1 MQNTVSPDKLLV
13 RLLAQRYR
21 ASCRRPGSP
30 NPQVLFQDLG
40 RFREEVCG
48 GFSSMK
54 KKFSLLI
61 ALMSLAGLI
70 AIAPLVANA
79 QDDAQA
85 EFERVWYDTCYQKK
99 PIDGEK
105 CYQQS
110 KELLDKYPKSTYI
123 ENAKVK
129 VKVYDQNKAWEKFQ
143 AAFDA
148 YYKPPQDAAKLEA
161 LFAAGDS
168 FLQIEPDRQAPS
180 HLYAL
185 GQMALAGH
193 QAAISR
199 IYDKLDKVKDYVEQS
214 MKAFGNAQSSEK
226 TKKDFDLY
234 VIPLKDLVMA
244 NGAQFLGFR
253 LIETKG
259 DANQALAYLTEATQ
273 VKGKDGVG
281 WKDPNN
287 YWLRSTLYSAQ
298 YTELKKPYDA
308 MTEEQKSSDAGKD
321 ILKKVNELLDT
332 KLIPE
337 YARVLATATNP
348 NAKPFFDAVKPQ
360 FDVLW
365 KFRTD
370 APDKA
375 AEYVRNYV
383 NDPTVANV
391 PVPAKPEDASS
402 LNGPVPTTVP
412 GAVKLQAGGPAGVP
426 GGNGAADKKTSV
438 KSGKKRGR
446 G

>member
-1 MQNTVSPDKLLV
+1 M
-13 RLLAQRYR
+13 
-21 ASCRRPGSP
+21 
-30 NPQVLFQDLG
+30 
-40 RFREEVCG
+40 
-48 GFSSMK
+48 

-61 ALMSLAGLI
+61 ALMPLAGLI
-70 AIAPLVANA
+70 ALAPLTANA
-79 QDDAQA
+79 QDDAQV
-85 EFERVWYDTCYQKK
+85 EFERVWYDTCYTKK
-99 PIDGEK
+99 DVEK

-110 KELLDKYPKSTYI
+110 KELVEKYSKSTYL

-129 VKVYDQNKAWEKFQ
+129 IKVYDQNKAWEKFQ

-148 YYKPPQDAAKLEA
+148 FYKQPPQDAAKLEG
-161 LFAAGDS
+161 LFAAGDA

-193 QAAISR
+193 QASISR
-199 IYDKLDKVKDYVEQS
+199 VYDKLDKVKDYVERAV
-214 MKAFGNAQSSEK
+214 KAFESAQASEK

-234 VIPLKDLVMA
+234 VIPLKDLVIA

-259 DANQALAYLTEATQ
+259 DAGQALEYLAKATQ

-281 WKDPNN
+281 WKDPYNYFLRTIVYNN
-287 YWLRSTLYSAQ
+287 Q
-298 YTELKKPYDA
+298 YIEARKPYDG
-308 MTEEQKSSDAGKD
+308 MTDEQKVSDAGKE
-321 ILKKVNELLDT
+321 ILKKVNELLDA

-337 YARVLATATNP
+337 YARVLATATSP
-348 NAKPFFDAVKPQ
+348 NAKPVYDAAKPQ

-370 APDKA
+370 AMDKA
-375 AEYVRNYV
+375 ADYIKNYV
-383 NDPTVANV
+383 NDPTIANV
-391 PVPAKPEDASS
+391 PVPAKPEDSS
-402 LNGPVPTTVP
+402 NLNAPANLTTVP
-412 GAVKLQAGGPAGVP
+412 GNVKLQAGGPAVAP
-426 GGNGAADKKTSV
+426 GGNGANGAKATAEKKGTV
-438 KSGKKRGR
+438 KGKRRGR

>member
-1 MQNTVSPDKLLV
+1 
-13 RLLAQRYR
+13 
-21 ASCRRPGSP
+21 
-30 NPQVLFQDLG
+30 
-40 RFREEVCG
+40 
-48 GFSSMK
+48 MK

-61 ALMSLAGLI
+61 TLIPLAALI
-70 AIAPLVANA
+70 ALAPLAANA
-79 QDDAQA
+79 QDEAQA
-85 EFERVWYDTCYQKK
+85 EFERVWYDACYTKK
-99 PIDGEK
+99 DVEK
-105 CYQQS
+105 CYQLA
-110 KELLDKYPKSTYI
+110 KELVEKYPKSNYI
-123 ENAKVK
+123 ENARVK

-148 YYKPPQDAAKLEA
+148 YYKQPPQDAAKLEA
-161 LFAAGDS
+161 LFATGDA
-168 FLQIEPDRQAPS
+168 FLQVEPDRQAPS

-199 IYDKLDKVKDYVEQS
+199 IYEKLDKVKDYVEQS
-214 MKAFGNAQSSEK
+214 MKAFESAQASEK

-259 DANQALAYLTEATQ
+259 EADQALEYLTQATQ

-287 YWLRSTLYSAQ
+287 YWLRSTIYSAQ
-298 YTELKKPYDA
+298 YIELKKPYDA
-308 MTEEQKSSDAGKD
+308 MTDEQKSSEAGKE

-337 YARVLATATNP
+337 YARVLATANNP
-348 NAKPFFDAVKPQ
+348 NAKNYYDVVKPQ
-360 FDVLW
+360 FDLLW

-375 AEYVRNYV
+375 ADYIKNYS
-383 NDPTVANV
+383 NDPTIANV
-391 PVPAKPEDASS
+391 AIPAKPEDASN
-402 LNGPVPTTVP
+402 LNAPDPTTVTSN
-412 GAVKLQAGGPAGVP
+412 VKLQAGLPAGVP
-426 GGNGAADKKTSV
+426 GGNGVKATAEKKASV
-438 KSGKKRGR
+438 KVGRKRGR

>member
-1 MQNTVSPDKLLV
+1 L
-13 RLLAQRYR
+13 
-21 ASCRRPGSP
+21 
-30 NPQVLFQDLG
+30 
-40 RFREEVCG
+40 E
-48 GFSSMK
+48 
-54 KKFSLLI
+54 
-61 ALMSLAGLI
+61 
-70 AIAPLVANA
+70 
-79 QDDAQA
+79 
-85 EFERVWYDTCYQKK
+85 
-99 PIDGEK
+99 
-105 CYQQS
+105 
-110 KELLDKYPKSTYI
+110 KYPKSTYI
-123 ENAKVK
+123 ENAKTK

-143 AAFDA
+143 TAFDA
-148 YYKPPQDAAKLEA
+148 YYKQPPQDAAKLEA
-161 LFAAGDS
+161 LFAAGDA

-193 QAAISR
+193 QASISR

-214 MKAFGNAQSSEK
+214 MKAFSNAQSSEK

-253 LIETKG
+253 LIETRG
-259 DANQALAYLTEATQ
+259 DANQALQYLTEATQ

-287 YWLRSTLYSAQ
+287 YWLRSTVYSAQ

-375 AEYVRNYV
+375 ADYVKNYV
-383 NDPTVANV
+383 NDPTIANV

-412 GAVKLQAGGPAGVP
+412 GAVKLQTGGPAGVP
-426 GGNGAADKKTSV
+426 GGNAAGEKKTSV
-438 KSGKKRGR
+438 KRRGR

>member
-1 MQNTVSPDKLLV
+1 
-13 RLLAQRYR
+13 
-21 ASCRRPGSP
+21 
-30 NPQVLFQDLG
+30 
-40 RFREEVCG
+40 
-48 GFSSMK
+48 MK

-61 ALMSLAGLI
+61 ALMPLVALI
-70 AIAPLVANA
+70 ALAPLAANA
-79 QDDAQA
+79 QDEAKD
-85 EFERVWYDTCYQKK
+85 EFERTWYDTCYTKK
-99 PIDGEK
+99 DVEK
-105 CYQQS
+105 CYQLS
-110 KELLDKYPKSTYI
+110 KELVEKYPKSTYI
-123 ENAKVK
+123 DNAKVK

-143 AAFDA
+143 VAFDA
-148 YYKPPQDAAKLEA
+148 YYKQPPQDAAKLEA
-161 LFAAGDS
+161 LFAAGDA
-168 FLQIEPDRQAPS
+168 FLQVEPDNQAPS

-193 QAAISR
+193 QASISR

-214 MKAFGNAQSSEK
+214 MKAFQSALASEK
-226 TKKDFDLY
+226 TRKDFDLY
-234 VIPLKDLVMA
+234 VVPLKDLVMA

-259 DANQALAYLTEATQ
+259 DTDRALEYLTQATQ

-287 YWLRSTLYSAQ
+287 YWLRSTIYSAQ
-298 YTELKKPYDA
+298 YIELKRPYDA
-308 MTEEQKSSDAGKD
+308 MTDEQKGSEAGKE

-337 YARVLATATNP
+337 YARVLATANNP
-348 NAKPFFDAVKPQ
+348 NAKNYYEVVKPQ
-360 FDVLW
+360 FDLLW

-375 AEYVRNYV
+375 ADYVKNYA
-383 NDPTVANV
+383 NDPTIANV

-402 LNGPVPTTVP
+402 LNAPVPTTVTTN
-412 GAVKLQAGGPAGVP
+412 VKLQAGMPAGLP
-426 GGNGAADKKTSV
+426 GGNGEKATAEKKASV
-438 KSGKKRGR
+438 KSSRKRGR

>member
-1 MQNTVSPDKLLV
+1 
-13 RLLAQRYR
+13 
-21 ASCRRPGSP
+21 
-30 NPQVLFQDLG
+30 
-40 RFREEVCG
+40 
-48 GFSSMK
+48 MK

-61 ALMSLAGLI
+61 ALMPLASLI
-70 AIAPLVANA
+70 ALAPLAAYA
-79 QDDAQA
+79 QDEAQT
-85 EFERVWYDTCYQKK
+85 EFERKWYETCYTKK
-99 PIDGEK
+99 DVEQ

-110 KELLDKYPKSTYI
+110 KELAEKYPKSTYI
-123 ENAKVK
+123 ENAKTK

-148 YYKPPQDAAKLEA
+148 YYKQPPQDAAKLEA
-161 LFAAGDS
+161 LFAAGDA
-168 FLQIEPDRQAPS
+168 FLQIEPDKQAPS

-193 QAAISR
+193 QASISR
-199 IYDKLDKVKDYVEQS
+199 IYDKLDKVKDYVEQA
-214 MKAFGNAQSSEK
+214 MKEFESAQSSEK

-234 VIPLKDLVMA
+234 VIPLKDLVVA

-253 LIETKG
+253 MIETKG
-259 DANQALAYLTEATQ
+259 DANQALEYLTQATQ

-287 YWLRSTLYSAQ
+287 YWLRSTIYSAQ
-298 YTELKKPYDA
+298 YSELKKPYDA
-308 MTEEQKSSDAGKD
+308 MTEEQKGSDAGKE
-321 ILKKVNELLDT
+321 ILKKVNELLDA

-337 YARVLATATNP
+337 YARVLATANNP
-348 NAKPFFDAVKPQ
+348 NSKPYYDAVKPQ

-375 AEYVRNYV
+375 ADYVKNYA
-383 NDPTVANV
+383 NDPTIANV
-391 PVPAKPEDASS
+391 PVPAKPEDSSS
-402 LNGPVPTTVP
+402 LNGSVPTTVP
-412 GAVKLQAGGPAGVP
+412 GNVKLQAGMPAAVP
-426 GGNGAADKKTSV
+426 GGNGVKATAEKKASAKGGSV
-438 KSGKKRGR
+438 KRRGR

>member
-1 MQNTVSPDKLLV
+1 
-13 RLLAQRYR
+13 
-21 ASCRRPGSP
+21 
-30 NPQVLFQDLG
+30 
-40 RFREEVCG
+40 
-48 GFSSMK
+48 MK

-70 AIAPLVANA
+70 AIAPLTANA

-85 EFERVWYDTCYQKK
+85 EFERVWYDTCYAKK
-99 PIDGEK
+99 DVEK

-110 KELLDKYPKSTYI
+110 KELLEKYTKSTYI

-148 YYKPPQDAAKLEA
+148 Y
-161 LFAAGDS
+161 
-168 FLQIEPDRQAPS
+168 LQIEPDRQAPS

-193 QAAISR
+193 QASISR

-214 MKAFGNAQSSEK
+214 IKAFENAQSSEK

-234 VIPLKDLVMA
+234 VIPLKDLVTA

-259 DANQALAYLTEATQ
+259 DVNQALGYLTQATQ

-287 YWLRSTLYSAQ
+287 YWLRSTIYSAQ
-298 YTELKKPYDA
+298 YTELKRPYDA
-308 MTEEQKSSDAGKD
+308 MTEEQKGSDAGKD

-337 YARVLATATNP
+337 YARVIATATNP
-348 NAKPFFDAVKPQ
+348 NAKPFLDAVKPQ
-360 FDVLW
+360 FDILW

-375 AEYVRNYV
+375 VDYVKNYV
-383 NDPTVANV
+383 NDPTIANV

-412 GAVKLQAGGPAGVP
+412 GAVKLQASGPASVP
-426 GGNGAADKKTSV
+426 GGNGAAEKKTSV
-438 KSGKKRGR
+438 KGSRKRGR

>member
-1 MQNTVSPDKLLV
+1 
-13 RLLAQRYR
+13 
-21 ASCRRPGSP
+21 
-30 NPQVLFQDLG
+30 
-40 RFREEVCG
+40 
-48 GFSSMK
+48 MK

-61 ALMSLAGLI
+61 ALMPLAFLI
-70 AIAPLVANA
+70 ALTPSAANA
-79 QDDAQA
+79 QDDAQV
-85 EFERVWYDTCYQKK
+85 EFERVWYDTCYVKK
-99 PIDGEK
+99 DVEK

-110 KELLDKYPKSTYI
+110 KEMVDKYSKSTYI
-123 ENAKVK
+123 ENAKTRIRL
-129 VKVYDQNKAWEKFQ
+129 YDQNKASEKFQ

-148 YYKPPQDAAKLEA
+148 YYKQPPQDAAKLEA
-161 LFAAGDS
+161 LFAAGDGY
-168 FLQIEPDRQAPS
+168 LQVEPDQQSPS
-180 HLYAL
+180 HLYVL
-185 GQMALAGH
+185 GRMALAGH
-193 QAAISR
+193 QAAVGR
-199 IYDKLDKVKDYVEQS
+199 VYDKLDKVKVYIEQA
-214 MKAFGNAQSSEK
+214 MKDFGSAQSSEK

-244 NGAQFLGFR
+244 NGNQFLGFC

-259 DANQALAYLTEATQ
+259 DADQALEYLTKATQ

-287 YWLRSTLYSAQ
+287 YWLRSTIYSAQ

-308 MTEEQKSSDAGKD
+308 MTEEQKGSEAGKA

-337 YARVLATATNP
+337 YARVLATANNP
-348 NAKPFFDAVKPQ
+348 DAKPFYDAVKPQ

-370 APDKA
+370 AADKA
-375 AEYVRNYV
+375 SDYIKSYAS
-383 NDPTVANV
+383 DPTIPNV

-402 LNGPVPTTVP
+402 LNGPVPSTVP
-412 GAVKLQAGGPAGVP
+412 ANVKLQASGPAGVP
-426 GGNGAADKKTSV
+426 GGNGAKATAEKKASV
-438 KSGKKRGR
+438 KGGRRRGR

>member
-1 MQNTVSPDKLLV
+1 
-13 RLLAQRYR
+13 
-21 ASCRRPGSP
+21 
-30 NPQVLFQDLG
+30 
-40 RFREEVCG
+40 
-48 GFSSMK
+48 MK

-61 ALMSLAGLI
+61 ALMPLVALI
-70 AIAPLVANA
+70 ALAPLAANA
-79 QDDAQA
+79 QDEAKD
-85 EFERVWYDTCYQKK
+85 EFERTWYDTCYTKK
-99 PIDGEK
+99 DVEK
-105 CYQQS
+105 CYQLS
-110 KELLDKYPKSTYI
+110 KELVEKYPKSTYI
-123 ENAKVK
+123 DNAKVK

-148 YYKPPQDAAKLEA
+148 YYKQPPQDAAKLEA
-161 LFAAGDS
+161 LFAAGDAY
-168 FLQIEPDRQAPS
+168 LQVEPDNQAPS

-185 GQMALAGH
+185 GQLALAGH
-193 QAAISR
+193 QASISR

-214 MKAFGNAQSSEK
+214 MKAFESAQASEK
-226 TKKDFDLY
+226 TRKDFDLY
-234 VIPLKDLVMA
+234 VAPLKDLVIA

-259 DANQALAYLTEATQ
+259 DANQALQYLTQATQ

-287 YWLRSTLYSAQ
+287 YWLRSTIYSAQ
-298 YTELKKPYDA
+298 YIDLKKPYDA
-308 MTEEQKSSDAGKD
+308 MTDEQKGSEAGKE

-337 YARVLATATNP
+337 YARVLATANNP
-348 NAKPFFDAVKPQ
+348 NAKSYYEVVKPQ
-360 FDVLW
+360 FDLLW

-375 AEYVRNYV
+375 ADYVKNYA
-383 NDPTVANV
+383 NDPTIANV

-402 LNGPVPTTVP
+402 LNAPVPTTVTTN
-412 GAVKLQAGGPAGVP
+412 VKLQAGMPAGLP
-426 GGNGAADKKTSV
+426 GGNGEKATAEKKASV
-438 KSGKKRGR
+438 KNGRKRDR

>member
-1 MQNTVSPDKLLV
+1 
-13 RLLAQRYR
+13 
-21 ASCRRPGSP
+21 
-30 NPQVLFQDLG
+30 
-40 RFREEVCG
+40 
-48 GFSSMK
+48 MK

-61 ALMSLAGLI
+61 ALMPLVCFI
-70 AIAPLVANA
+70 ALAPLAANA
-79 QDDAQA
+79 QQEDVQS
-85 EFERVWYDTCYQKK
+85 EFERVWYDTCYTKK
-99 PIDGEK
+99 DNEK

-110 KELLDKYPKSTYI
+110 KELLEKYPKSTYRP
-123 ENAKVK
+123 NAETKI
-129 VKVYDQNKAWEKFQ
+129 KVYDQNKAWEKFQ

-148 YYKPPQDAAKLEA
+148 YYKQPPQDAAKLEA
-161 LFAAGDS
+161 LFAAGDA
-168 FLQIEPDRQAPS
+168 FLQIEPDKQAPS

-193 QAAISR
+193 QASVSR

-214 MKAFGNAQSSEK
+214 MKAFESAQASEK
-226 TKKDFDLY
+226 TRKDFDLY

-244 NGAQFLGFR
+244 NGAQFLGFK
-253 LIETKG
+253 LIETRG
-259 DANQALAYLTEATQ
+259 DAEQALEYLTQATQ

-287 YWLRSTLYSAQ
+287 YWLRSTIYSAQ

-308 MTEEQKSSDAGKD
+308 MTEEQKGSEAGKD

-337 YARVLATATNP
+337 YARVLATSNNP
-348 NAKPFFDAVKPQ
+348 NAKNYYDVVKPQ
-360 FDVLW
+360 FDILW

-375 AEYVRNYV
+375 ADYVKNYT
-383 NDPTVANV
+383 NDPTIANV
-391 PVPAKPEDASS
+391 PVPAKPDDASS
-402 LNGPVPTTVP
+402 LNGSVPTTVTGP
-412 GAVKLQAGGPAGVP
+412 VKLQAGGPASVP
-426 GGNGAADKKTSV
+426 GGNGIKATAEKKASV
-438 KSGKKRGR
+438 KAGKKRGR